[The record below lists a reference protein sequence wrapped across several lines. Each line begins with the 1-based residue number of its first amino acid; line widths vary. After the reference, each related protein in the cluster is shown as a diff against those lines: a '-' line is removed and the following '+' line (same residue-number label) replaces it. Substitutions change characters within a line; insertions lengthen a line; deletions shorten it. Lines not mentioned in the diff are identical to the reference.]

1 MSHLPS
7 EERLPLF
14 VYIDESGHPH
24 PNDHP
29 RPVDVGVC
37 LKREDVRHI
46 AGALHRFSEDFRA
59 SIGGSATLR
68 RDEREGKATAFLSR
82 KAILGRWP
90 AKRVYADSVMDL
102 IRNLDVTIFAM
113 VMERPD
119 RPIYRGDDFLQTQHR
134 WILERVDT
142 LIERKET
149 GRMATVVFDGRS
161 PSENIRLDK
170 CFSSFF
176 FRTAEG
182 RAMTRI
188 VPGVLF
194 VDSEITPGIKLA
206 DFCAYILR
214 VYYEQGLDR
223 QEPRGDPYLATIK
236 RYADIIRQKTFDW
249 DEDGVRFWGI
259 RTMGKD
265 HFRYAE

>member
-1 MSHLPS
+1 M
-7 EERLPLF
+7 F

-24 PNDHP
+24 PNDPHR

-37 LKREDVRHI
+37 LKREDVGQITR
-46 AGALHRFSEDFRA
+46 ALHRFSEDFRA
-59 SIGGSATLR
+59 SIPGKTRLRSA
-68 RDEREGKATAFLSR
+68 EREGKAVAFLNQ
-82 KAILGRWP
+82 KALLGWP

-119 RPIYRGDDFLQTQHR
+119 TPIYRGVDHLQTQHR
-134 WILERVDT
+134 WILERVAA

-149 GRMATVVFDGRS
+149 KRMATLVFDGRDA
-161 PSENIRLDK
+161 SENVRLDK
-170 CFSSFF
+170 CFSNFL
-176 FRTAEG
+176 FRSAAG
-182 RAMTRI
+182 QAMTRI

-214 VYYEQGLDR
+214 IYYERRLDR
-223 QEPRGDPYLATIK
+223 QDPRGDPYLTTIK
-236 RYADIIRQKTFDW
+236 RYAEIIRQKTFNWED
-249 DEDGVRFWGI
+249 DDGVKSWGI
-259 RTMGKD
+259 RTMGKE
-265 HFRYAE
+265 HFKY

>member
-1 MSHLPS
+1 M
-7 EERLPLF
+7 F

-24 PNDHP
+24 PKDSHP

-37 LKREDVRHI
+37 LKHEDVRHI
-46 AGALHRFSEDFRA
+46 TGALHRFSEEFRA
-59 SIGGSATLR
+59 SISSTTRLR
-68 RDEREGKATAFLSR
+68 SSEREGKAVAFLSR
-82 KAILGRWP
+82 KALLAWP

-119 RPIYRGDDFLQTQHR
+119 KPIYRGDDYLQTQHQ
-134 WILERVDT
+134 WILERVEA

-149 GRMATVVFDGRS
+149 GRMATLVFDGRD
-161 PSENIRLDK
+161 PSENVRLDK
-170 CFSSFF
+170 CFSNFF
-176 FRTAEG
+176 FRSPEG

-214 VYYEQGLDR
+214 IYYERGLDR
-223 QEPRGDPYLATIK
+223 QDPRGDPYLATIK
-236 RYADIIRQKTFDW
+236 RYAEIIRQKTFNW
-249 DEDGVRFWGI
+249 DDDDDVKSWGI
-259 RTMGKD
+259 RTMGKE
-265 HFRYAE
+265 HFRY

>member
-1 MSHLPS
+1 
-7 EERLPLF
+7 LF

-59 SIGGSATLR
+59 SAGSTVRLR
-68 RDEREGKATAFLSR
+68 SEEREGKATAFLSR
-82 KAILGRWP
+82 KALLGWP
-90 AKRVYADSVMDL
+90 AKRAYAESVMDL
-102 IRNLDVTIFAM
+102 IRDLDVTIFAM

-119 RPIYRGDDFLQTQHR
+119 RPIYHGDDYLQPQHR
-134 WILERVDT
+134 WILERVDA

-170 CFSSFF
+170 CFSNFF
-176 FRTAEG
+176 FRTPEG

-206 DFCAYILR
+206 EFCAYILR
-214 VYYEQGLDR
+214 VYYEHGLDQ
-223 QEPRGDPYLATIK
+223 QELRGDPYLATIK
-236 RYADIIRQKTFDW
+236 RYAEIIRRKTFHW
-249 DEDGVRFWGI
+249 DADGVRFWGI
-259 RTMGKD
+259 RTMGKE
-265 HFRYAE
+265 HFRYEE

>member
-1 MSHLPS
+1 M
-7 EERLPLF
+7 F

-24 PNDHP
+24 PNDAHT

-37 LKREDVRHI
+37 LKREDVRQI
-46 AGALHRFSEDFRA
+46 TGALHRFMQDFGA
-59 SIGGSATLR
+59 SIPSTTKLR
-68 RDEREGKATAFLSR
+68 RAEREGKAVVFLNRRALRS
-82 KAILGRWP
+82 P
-90 AKRVYADSVMDL
+90 EKREYADSVMDL